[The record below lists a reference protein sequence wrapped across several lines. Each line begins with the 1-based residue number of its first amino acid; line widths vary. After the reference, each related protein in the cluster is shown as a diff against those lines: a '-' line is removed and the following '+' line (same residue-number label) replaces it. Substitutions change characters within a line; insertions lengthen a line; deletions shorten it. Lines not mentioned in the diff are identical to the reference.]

1 MDNNILTL
9 EEINNLAE
17 KNYNKKFD
25 KTTSFIDDS
34 LISNVLTK
42 DKNTA
47 VPSKAIRYILGEYL
61 QIKEAYRLRNTDLIG
76 YSLDSE
82 SLSECLENVYNIWNE
97 DNKTKSI
104 LYPYCIFANNIQL
117 DKLYQRA
124 KAIGSSRAKLSCFM
138 LEAIAL
144 SGTKKGL
151 GLVYEASRKFKQ
163 SSVRNTCSEIL
174 YNITKKLKISKEAF
188 ADKII
193 PDFDFNKDGI
203 RIVESDG
210 KKFKITLNSDF
221 SISIFDE
228 LKNKEFKTFPK
239 DFPEEAKKELS
250 KIKSEINK
258 VLKTQTE
265 RLLLVFMDA
274 RKWTLTEWKEVFFE
288 NPLMKAFAVKLIW
301 GIYDEKNNL
310 LNTFR
315 YMEDGSFNNI
325 DDEEIKIDDNSLISL
340 VSPVEINKE
349 LIEKWKNQLS
359 DYDIIQPFN
368 QLSEYTKEELISKIP
383 KKVTVGNI
391 KNTAQKLGMEKEE
404 GDGGYIEGYFIHDS
418 YNNAL
423 IYISVS
429 NLYYGSANND
439 ETNIKINFKNSD
451 NRFEYGAYLILSNYL
466 K

>member
-1 MDNNILTL
+1 MDKILTL
-9 EEINNLAE
+9 DEINNLAE

-25 KTTSFIDDS
+25 KSTLFIDDS
-34 LISNVLTK
+34 IISNVLTK
-42 DKNTA
+42 DKSSA
-47 VPSKAIRYILGEYL
+47 VSSRVIRYILGEYL
-61 QIKEAYRLRNTDLIG
+61 DIKEPYRIRNADLIG
-76 YSLDSE
+76 CSLDNK
-82 SLSECLENVYNIWNE
+82 SLSDAMENVYNAWNE

-104 LYPYCIFANNIQL
+104 LYPYCIFANNNQL
-117 DKLYQRA
+117 DKLYQKA
-124 KAIGSSRAKLSCFM
+124 KEIGSSRSKLSCFM

-144 SGTKKGL
+144 SGTKKGF

-163 SSVRNTCSEIL
+163 SSVRNRCSEIL
-174 YNITKKLKISKEAF
+174 FNITKRLGISKEAF
-188 ADKII
+188 ADKVI
-193 PDFDFNKDGI
+193 PDFNFNKDGV
-203 RIVESDG
+203 RIVESSG
-210 KKFKITLNSDF
+210 TKFKITLKSDF
-221 SISIFDE
+221 TISIFDE
-228 LKNKEFKTFPK
+228 IKNKEFKTFPK

-265 RLLLVFMDA
+265 RMQLVFMDA
-274 RKWTLTEWKEVFFE
+274 RKWTVTEWKEVFFE
-288 NPLMKAFAVKLIW
+288 NPFMKAFAIKLIW
-301 GIYDEKNNL
+301 GIYDKNNNL

-325 DDEEIKIDDNSLISL
+325 DDEEIIIDDNSLITL
-340 VSPVEINKE
+340 ISPVEIKKE
-349 LIEKWKNQLS
+349 LILKWKNQLA
-359 DYDIIQPFN
+359 DYDIVQPFN

-383 KKVTVGNI
+383 ETVTVGNI

-404 GDGGYIEGYFIHDS
+404 DGGLIEGYYIHDS

-423 IYISVS
+423 VYISVS
-429 NLYYGSANND
+429 NMYYGSGNND